1 MSILIKKE
9 NVHEVIN
16 KQLNYSTLRQLIVYE

>member
-9 NVHEVIN
+9 NVRAVIN
-16 KQLNYSTLRQLIVYE
+16 KQLNYSTLKQLIVYE

>member
-16 KQLNYSTLRQLIVYE
+16 KQLNYQTLKQLIVYE